1 MANEYIYVNGIIK
14 RPGNPENQEQQY
26 VVEAIDIQGLFEYLK
41 THITLNEHELEV
53 KNGKLN
59 IVVDNETKTYYTI
72 TFNYNGA
79 TYKGTQKLP
88 TTTTSETIS
97 VQSGNQLGELPL
109 DLIKKYTIS
118 WNQGDG
124 DVIPTGG
131 DTFVEHTLSGWYTSE
146 TGGSQINSSTTV
158 TGNQTYYAQYNQSTG
173 TLNQPSNTSGLRL
186 TKDIKFY
193 NGTNR
198 VETIQAVVKFSE
210 WDHDLSKFSINSD
223 LTITAQY
230 ENIYRSKQ
238 KPQDIADTD
247 TQKFVGW
254 ATEDGNPV
262 DFKKDPEEN
271 YQYTST
277 EYYAIWE
284 DKTSEE
290 QLYLYIGTTKPTSLS
305 EAEVVDSYPD
315 ERIYTNNSGRK
326 SHIFVLTN
334 SDKNVTFIAPS
345 ENSPITQNPIDT
357 TTISGY
363 KIFETAVG
371 VANTKDIKIIIS

>member
-1 MANEYIYVNGIIK
+1 MANVYVNDIIK
-14 RPGNPENQEQQY
+14 RHPENQEQY

-158 TGNQTYYAQYNQSTG
+158 TGNQTYYAQNGVLFPYF
-173 TLNQPSNTSGLRL
+173 PHRSG
-186 TKDIKFY
+186 
-193 NGTNR
+193 
-198 VETIQAVVKFSE
+198 
-210 WDHDLSKFSINSD
+210 
-223 LTITAQY
+223 
-230 ENIYRSKQ
+230 
-238 KPQDIADTD
+238 
-247 TQKFVGW
+247 
-254 ATEDGNPV
+254 
-262 DFKKDPEEN
+262 
-271 YQYTST
+271 
-277 EYYAIWE
+277 
-284 DKTSEE
+284 
-290 QLYLYIGTTKPTSLS
+290 QLHGFLK
-305 EAEVVDSYPD
+305 
-315 ERIYTNNSGRK
+315 
-326 SHIFVLTN
+326 
-334 SDKNVTFIAPS
+334 
-345 ENSPITQNPIDT
+345 
-357 TTISGY
+357 
-363 KIFETAVG
+363 
-371 VANTKDIKIIIS
+371 